1 MNRLTEIL
9 IERLEMKGIR
19 PDMVPGFFRDLVN
32 TLSTNPDTTL
42 QELNSRLELLGWND
56 FELDDHTLQLVI
68 ASFEAEELTKQSAV
82 RAQASEP
89 LH

>member
-1 MNRLTEIL
+1 MSPLRKIL

-19 PDMVPGFFRDLVN
+19 PDMVSGISRDLVN
-32 TLSTNPDTTL
+32 TLSANPYATL
-42 QELNSRLELLGWND
+42 QELNSRLHLLGWND

-68 ASFEAEELTKQSAV
+68 ASFEAEGLPKQSAV
-82 RAQASEP
+82 QARGSEP